1 MKKQRKAMK
10 MKRIEE
16 HQEIFVVD
24 TNNPELR
31 WEENPAGGALN
42 LISSSGLMKLIH
54 NCTYKIVEPLET
66 PDTIFVVVESSIK
79 HCSSAEIGVDV
90 RIECEV
96 TMTEKGTFSFK
107 GKVFQEQRL
116 VAVFSTVRQ
125 AVTLE
130 YLGRKLSEET

>member
-1 MKKQRKAMK
+1 MK

-16 HQEIFVVD
+16 HRELFVVD

-31 WEENPAGGALN
+31 WEENPSAGALN
-42 LISSSGLMKLIH
+42 LVSTSGLMKLIH
-54 NCTYKIVEPLET
+54 NCTYKVVEPLET
-66 PDTIFVVVESSIK
+66 ADTIFVVVESSIK
-79 HCSSAEIGVDV
+79 HYSPAKIGVDV
-90 RIECEV
+90 HIECDV
-96 TMTEKGTFSFK
+96 TMTEKGTFSFE